1 MASLQYSID
10 NICADFTVDSLSSL
24 VRAQLNAGRSAL
36 GEVAQAIMEADR
48 SLDIKSAE
56 NLAKAAV
63 EALSQSAGASSP

>member
-1 MASLQYSID
+1 MASLQFSID
-10 NICADFTVDSLSSL
+10 NICADFTVDSLSAL
-24 VRAQLNAGRSAL
+24 VRAQLNEGRSAL

-63 EALSQSAGASSP
+63 EVLSHSAGASSP

>member
-1 MASLQYSID
+1 MTSLQFSID
-10 NICADFTVDSLSSL
+10 NICADFTVDSLSNL
-24 VRAQLNAGRSAL
+24 VKAQLNAGRSAL

-63 EALSQSAGASSP
+63 EALSQSTGAASP